1 MADFGD
7 KLTNFNLKSYY
18 KIKNIYKKVPSNK
31 TKHVEGGKNVNELS
45 EKVKLL
51 STKGYDCLLGR
62 TYFTVNGSYEN
73 FLVFTLMLNSLISD
87 NNKKS
92 LFEYQLEYHLKK
104 INHLILILP

>member
-31 TKHVEGGKNVNELS
+31 TKHVEGGKNLNELS

-51 STKGYDCLLGR
+51 STKGYDCLLGGR
-62 TYFTVNGSYEN
+62 ISQSMVVMKIFS
-73 FLVFTLMLNSLISD
+73 FL
-87 NNKKS
+87 
-92 LFEYQLEYHLKK
+92 
-104 INHLILILP
+104 P